1 MPFVCAFWWSLLRRL
16 AVGMVAGVLVGS
28 AIAQT
33 AVPQT
38 PVYSFA
44 WRGTPLEVSLGELV
58 ATTRID
64 LAYDPPLV
72 AGKRVHCVVQQ
83 APMEAVLPCL
93 LKGTGL
99 DYLRLSSGTY
109 VLTPMTR
116 TAPLYGGLSGV
127 VVNAETGQPI
137 PNAHVFLADAGT
149 GRACN
154 EAGRF
159 TFAQLAPG
167 AYQLVASHLGY
178 RTRSMTV
185 EVPPGGISRAEV
197 LLQAEPILVTPVV
210 IDGRSEAV
218 LPARPGQA
226 QMAQPQWLDAPAA
239 GATDVLQHLDA
250 LTGVRVNEVT
260 ADVHLQG
267 GEAGEHQ
274 FRLDG
279 APVFLPLN
287 VTTFIGPFSPF
298 ALGRLTVHKAGF
310 GAAEGSQ
317 IAGVIA
323 AEHHLTEAG
332 TPRLTVQLDPL
343 SANAYFTRHQGRN
356 PARQTTW
363 MTAGRYGLW
372 SQLAPSPLR
381 DLLRER
387 NTIDR
392 FLLSAFAD
400 ENTTFN
406 APIVRFAPLGTPGI
420 NFHDLHAASRTRMG
434 LLRSL
439 YTSAYWGQQRI
450 GNSLSD
456 DAPTEVSGSA
466 GPQRPAT
473 DTSTLQDRYLWQNGV
488 AQMRYETVLGAR
500 ALLNVRL
507 RGSYYR
513 LRHDFLVPDNLT
525 VGDEDDGNRVHE
537 LAAEVTFDYALGHH
551 QNLTLGTEGA
561 YTRSRFTV
569 AGGQILINSRSAGG
583 RWASFFEDEITLGR
597 WVTRIGSRLTYLHN
611 TRTFYAEPRLST
623 RLDLP
628 DTRSGRWSLLLSG
641 GLYRQFVSQYDVSS
655 RSPRALVSST
665 RFWLAIDSTVAAPKA
680 LHYAGE
686 VHWMPSPAWTL
697 RLEGY
702 YKDQQHILTMDYA
715 SNPDTALV
723 NLPQADFLRHS
734 EGYAYGAALRLERK
748 LGPGRALLRYEY
760 NVSERGTD
768 GLFDGQ
774 MRPVPWNQP
783 HRFEA
788 ALDVQPLRTLT
799 LVARWQSIWGRTWGF
814 RRPYYDFVSAH
825 YNIEDSV
832 LTVRDSGVSGD
843 AIQRTERQVEAF
855 ALYAPERHT
864 LPALHQ
870 LDVGLAWSF
879 RLGTTAWQARF
890 DLLNALNRQNVAERR
905 LVYDPEVF
913 VQNGGLLLEEDRA
926 LLPRTP
932 SFALRLRW

>member
-1 MPFVCAFWWSLLRRL
+1 MPLFCAFLRSLLHRL
-16 AVGMVAGVLVGS
+16 AVGGIGLLLVGQ
-28 AIAQT
+28 AVAQ
-33 AVPQT
+33 A

-58 ATTRID
+58 AVTRID

-72 AGKRVHCVVQQ
+72 EGKRVHCVIQH
-83 APMEAVLPCL
+83 APMDAILPCVL
-93 LKGTGL
+93 RGTGL

-109 VLTPMTR
+109 VLTSRTR
-116 TAPLYGGLSGV
+116 TAPLYGVLSGV

-137 PNAHVFLADAGT
+137 PNAHVLLADAGT

-159 TFAQLAPG
+159 TFAQLEPG
-167 AYQLVASHLGY
+167 SYQIVTSHLGY
-178 RTRSMTV
+178 RTVSTTV
-185 EVPPGGISRAEV
+185 EVPAGGVLRTQV
-197 LLQAEPILVTPVV
+197 LLHAEPILVTPVV
-210 IDGRSEAV
+210 VDGKLEQFFPTA
-218 LPARPGQA
+218 PGQA
-226 QMAQPQWLDAPAA
+226 QMAQPQWLATPAA
-239 GATDVLQHLDA
+239 GTVDVVQNLDA

-260 ADVHLQG
+260 ADVHVQG

-298 ALGRLTVHKAGF
+298 ALGRLALHKAGF
-310 GAAEGSQ
+310 GASEGSQ
-317 IAGVIA
+317 IAGVIE
-323 AEHHLTEAG
+323 AEHQLSEAA
-332 TPRLTVQLDPL
+332 PSRLVLQIDPL
-343 SANAYFTRHQGRN
+343 SANAYLGRRHGRD

-363 MTAGRYGLW
+363 MAAGRYGLW
-372 SQLAPSPLR
+372 KQLAQAPLR

-406 APIVRFAPLGTPGI
+406 APIVRFAPQGTPGI
-420 NFHDLHAASRTRMG
+420 DFQDLHAASRTRMG

-450 GNSLSD
+450 GNSLTD
-456 DAPTEVSGSA
+456 DPVPDVQPGA

-473 DTSTLQDRYLWQNGV
+473 NTATLQDRYGWQNGV

-500 ALLNVRL
+500 ALLNLRL

-525 VGDEDDGNRVHE
+525 AGDEDDGNRVHE
-537 LAAEVTFDYALGHH
+537 LAAEGTFDYALGRH
-551 QNLTLGTEGA
+551 QNLTLGTEWA

-569 AGGQILINSRSAGG
+569 AGGQILINSRSSGG
-583 RWASFFEDEITLGR
+583 RWASFLEDEIALGR
-597 WVTRIGSRLTYLHN
+597 WVTRLGSRLTYLHN
-611 TRTFYAEPRLST
+611 NHMFYAEPRLST

-628 DTRSGRWSLLLSG
+628 ETPLGRWSLLLSG

-686 VHWMPSPAWTL
+686 VHWMPSPNWTL

-702 YKDQQHILTMDYA
+702 YKDQQHLLALDYA
-715 SNPDTALV
+715 SNPDTSLT
-723 NLPQADFLRHS
+723 NLPQSDFLRHS
-734 EGYAYGAALRLERK
+734 EGYAYGAAFRLERK
-748 LGPGRALLRYEY
+748 LGPGRAMLRYEY
-760 NVSERGTD
+760 NVSERSTE

-788 ALDVQPLRTLT
+788 ALDVQPLDNLT

-825 YNIEDSV
+825 YNVRDSV

-855 ALYAPERHT
+855 TLYAPERHP

-879 RLGTTAWQARF
+879 RLGGTAWQARA
-890 DLLNALNRQNVAERR
+890 DLLNALNHQNVAERR
-905 LVYDPEVF
+905 LIYDPEAF
-913 VQNGGLLLEEDRA
+913 VENGGLLLAEDRP

-932 SFALRLRW
+932 SFALRVRW